1 MLKNLSE
8 EKLPTVLLK
17 FNSELLLKR
26 NGFEPKTHLK
36 SKGIIEIR
44 PQVMSQTKETIA
56 KTKQKTKILHPVQ
69 LSIKT
74 EPEVKFWI
82 SRF

>member
-56 KTKQKTKILHPVQ
+56 KTKQKTKQKKNKPLGVHFPNQ
-69 LSIKT
+69 ELIKN
-74 EPEVKFWI
+74 
-82 SRF
+82 